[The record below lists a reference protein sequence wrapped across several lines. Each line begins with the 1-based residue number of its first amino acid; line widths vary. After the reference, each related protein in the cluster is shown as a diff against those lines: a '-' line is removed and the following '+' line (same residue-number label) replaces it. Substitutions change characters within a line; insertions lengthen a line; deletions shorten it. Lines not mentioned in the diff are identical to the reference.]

1 MINGVMQAHSASGI
15 RSTVSVTCVVSCQNE
30 RENRYVFTAAE
41 NDVTLGA
48 VVTKSQVRRSMLV
61 WPRLGKERDD

>member
-48 VVTKSQVRRSMLV
+48 VVTKSGTAFHARVAAT
-61 WPRLGKERDD
+61 GKRT